1 MDTLSEKSLNL
12 DSDLNPSERI
22 SEVTSSEPELEKKE
36 TGTVLKRALFNKS
49 KPTLTSQKS
58 APPPPPRP
66 QDKGYLSSLFSL
78 NQFAWDI
85 VLFKNHI
92 RTILI
97 LGSIIF
103 SVILTVYP
111 LIHCLVLIL
120 LLGFAVSIV
129 YSCVLLLF
137 RIIVGKPATHP
148 FRHLLSQTETQIDPA
163 ILESWTSSIL
173 EVFGPLLNLLLK
185 LVLFYD
191 LRLSIAF
198 SVFLYITS
206 YVTIYITLPYILVTV
221 LFTCFIAPK
230 IYSLSQSSVD
240 NVIGKLLDKYK
251 KVAARIEKVVDT
263 E

>member
-1 MDTLSEKSLNL
+1 MDTLSENSLDL
-12 DSDLNPSERI
+12 VSDLNTSQGI
-22 SEVTSSEPELEKKE
+22 SEVTSPEKELDKKE
-36 TGTVLKRALFNKS
+36 SGTALKRGLINKS
-49 KPTLTSQKS
+49 KSTLPSPKS
-58 APPPPPRP
+58 PPPPPTRY
-66 QDKGYLSSLFSL
+66 QDKGYLSPLFAL

-85 VLFKNHI
+85 ILFKNHI

-103 SVILTVYP
+103 SIILTMYP

-129 YSCVLLLF
+129 YSGVLLLF

-173 EVFGPLLNLLLK
+173 VVFGPLLNLLLK

-191 LRLSIAF
+191 LRLSFAF
-198 SVFLYITS
+198 SFILYITS
-206 YVTIYITLPYILVTV
+206 YVTIYITLPYILIAV

-240 NVIGKLLDKYK
+240 NIIRKLLDKYK
-251 KVAARIEKVVDT
+251 KVAARIERVVDT